1 MAMKEFLFSALE
13 VIARESKE
21 DPILANYA
29 GISPAKKQQEGF
41 LHDFNEL
48 MSRLDHHHASKGG
61 QLALRNQFK
70 EEMSPD
76 TVAYRVLIADKSNP
90 FEQKEA
96 DAKNLLNDILQA
108 IFKPIMNTFFAVN
121 TKNDSVL
128 ENFATAFDTSA
139 SGLTEVVKVALSG
152 LLPKAKENGNS

>member
-1 MAMKEFLFSALE
+1 M
-13 VIARESKE
+13 
-21 DPILANYA
+21 
-29 GISPAKKQQEGF
+29 
-41 LHDFNEL
+41 HDFPVL

-61 QLALRNQFK
+61 QLALRNQFQEK
-70 EEMSPD
+70 MSPD

-96 DAKNLLNDILQA
+96 DAKELFNGILKA
-108 IFKPIMNTFFAVN
+108 IFTPIMDTFFAVN